1 MEVQVVPN
9 DHRFVAM
16 GAKDNVT
23 DHEIPHWLDVSSIAF
38 EAANRNV
45 PSVDVR
51 QLNEV
56 DFAFGVCRGG
66 LRLGG
71 SNITLDRCLSYSRS
85 RLCWGFSLCYARW
98 RFALAFAE
106 TRLEVVVELSFW
118 MQCPSPSD
126 ESLFAFDII
135 WVSHAA
141 VDRAHGSARLII
153 VKSHALGT

>member
-56 DFAFGVCRGG
+56 DFGFSVSRGG

-71 SNITLDRCLSYSRS
+71 SNLTFDGCLSYSRS
-85 RLCWGFSLCYARW
+85 RLCWRFGFCYARW
-98 RFALAFAE
+98 R
-106 TRLEVVVELSFW
+106 VV
-118 MQCPSPSD
+118 
-126 ESLFAFDII
+126 FAF
-135 WVSHAA
+135 S
-141 VDRAHGSARLII
+141 
-153 VKSHALGT
+153 GTR